1 MLTFYLRRIWQSIW
15 FLPAI
20 YALAAVLAVGVAPV
34 IGGYLP
40 ESWVALVEIDAL
52 AATLNILASSML
64 AVAIFSMATM
74 FSAFQAAAN
83 SATPRAR
90 PLLTQDRTAQ
100 TAISTF
106 VGAFL
111 FSLLGL
117 IGVNSGLYG
126 EAAVVVLLALTLLL
140 VVHVVVMLI
149 RWIDRLSGF
158 GGVEE
163 AIAVIEAATEKAL
176 ARAESCPNLGASR
189 LDEIPDGVRALCPAR
204 AGHVQTIDVAALQ
217 AIAETA
223 DARIYILSPPGSY
236 VGPGEPAYMSRA
248 ATGSTKR
255 CWNRSSPRRAARWRR
270 IRPSAWSC
278 WQRSPRA
285 RCRTPS
291 MTAARPCRRSR
302 P

>member
-100 TAISTF
+100 TA
-106 VGAFL
+106 
-111 FSLLGL
+111 
-117 IGVNSGLYG
+117 
-126 EAAVVVLLALTLLL
+126 
-140 VVHVVVMLI
+140 
-149 RWIDRLSGF
+149 
-158 GGVEE
+158 
-163 AIAVIEAATEKAL
+163 
-176 ARAESCPNLGASR
+176 
-189 LDEIPDGVRALCPAR
+189 
-204 AGHVQTIDVAALQ
+204 
-217 AIAETA
+217 
-223 DARIYILSPPGSY
+223 
-236 VGPGEPAYMSRA
+236 
-248 ATGSTKR
+248 
-255 CWNRSSPRRAARWRR
+255 
-270 IRPSAWSC
+270 
-278 WQRSPRA
+278 
-285 RCRTPS
+285 
-291 MTAARPCRRSR
+291 SR
-302 P
+302 PLSAPSCSACWA

>member
-1 MLTFYLRRIWQSIW
+1 MLKFYLRRIWQSIW
-15 FLPAI
+15 FLPAV
-20 YALAAVLAVGVAPV
+20 YALTAVLAVGVAPV
-34 IGGYLP
+34 IGGFLP
-40 ESWVALVEIDAL
+40 ASWVALIKVDAL

-74 FSAFQAAAN
+74 FSAFQAAAS

-126 EAAVVVLLALTLLL
+126 ESAVVVLLALTLLL
-140 VVHVVVMLI
+140 VVHVVLMLI

-163 AIAVIEAATEKAL
+163 AIEVIEAATVKAIE
-176 ARAESCPNLGASR
+176 RAQDCPNLNASR
-189 LDEIPDGVRALCPAR
+189 LDDIPEDARMLCPAR
-204 AGHVQTIDVAALQ
+204 AGHVQTLDVAALQ
-217 AIAETA
+217 SIAEKA
-223 DARIYILSPPGSY
+223 DARIYIPSRPGSY
-236 VGPGEPAYMSRA
+236 VGPGEAAAYV
-248 ATGSTKR
+248 TGEPEIDNAVLEQIIT
-255 CWNRSSPRRAARWRR
+255 NPRRTLDHGVDPAAGTRDR
-270 IRPSAWSC
+270 
-278 WQRSPRA
+278 
-285 RCRTPS
+285 
-291 MTAARPCRRSR
+291 
-302 P
+302 

>member
-20 YALAAVLAVGVAPV
+20 YAVAAVLAVGVAPV

-40 ESWVALVEIDAL
+40 DDWVALVKIDAL

-74 FSAFQAAAN
+74 FSAFQAAAS

-149 RWIDRLSGF
+149 RWIHRLSGF

-163 AIAVIEAATEKAL
+163 AIAVIEAAGGIVTNWEGGPAHDGGRAL
-176 ARAESCPNLGASR
+176 AAANP
-189 LDEIPDGVRALCPAR
+189 EIHA
-204 AGHVQTIDVAALQ
+204 AALALLQ
-217 AIAETA
+217 
-223 DARIYILSPPGSY
+223 
-236 VGPGEPAYMSRA
+236 RA
-248 ATGSTKR
+248 
-255 CWNRSSPRRAARWRR
+255 
-270 IRPSAWSC
+270 
-278 WQRSPRA
+278 
-285 RCRTPS
+285 
-291 MTAARPCRRSR
+291 
-302 P
+302 